1 MSIVVTICL
10 SMAFLLL
17 IIGHYINA
25 EFIYKVIIISLGFFL
40 ILATRDSFQIYIED
54 VALSISNKD
63 EQQKIII
70 CREDSVME
78 NIKKEELEKLVGIDK
93 VNIFYDIVDEITKL
107 YDMEQ
112 IWNNGGKKWTYEYK
126 FRKGGKT
133 LCAFYFKDNTLGF
146 MIIFGKDER
155 TKVEEIREELS
166 SNVLENYDN
175 AETFH
180 DGKWVM
186 FNITNNSIIEV
197 MKKLLFIKRKP
208 NRK

>member
-1 MSIVVTICL
+1 M
-10 SMAFLLL
+10 F
-17 IIGHYINA
+17 IIR
-25 EFIYKVIIISLGFFL
+25 V
-40 ILATRDSFQIYIED
+40 
-54 VALSISNKD
+54 
-63 EQQKIII
+63 I
-70 CREDSVME
+70 CRGDLVME

-93 VNIFYDIVDEITKL
+93 VNIFYDIVDEITKF

-126 FRKGGKT
+126 FRKSGKT
-133 LCAFYFKDNTLGF
+133 LCGFYFKDNTLGF

-155 TKVEEIREELS
+155 NKVEEIRNEFS
-166 SNVLENYDN
+166 PSVLEIYDT

-186 FNITNNSIIEV
+186 FNITNNLIIEDL
-197 MKKLLFIKRKP
+197 KKLLFIKRKP